1 MELSVVTGAFSYT
14 GKYITKR
21 LFAHGASV
29 ATLTGHPNRP
39 HPFGEK
45 VRALPF
51 NFDNPAALA
60 DSLEE
65 ANCLYNTYWVRFDYG
80 RDTFDHAVKNTV
92 TLFNAAKAA
101 GVSRVVH
108 LSITNP
114 SEDSPLPYFRGKA
127 VVEKALM
134 QSGLS
139 YAIVRP
145 TVIFG
150 PEDILINNIAYLL
163 RKSPVFAIPGK
174 GDYKIQ
180 PVYVDDVAKI
190 CVEAGGQT
198 RNVVVDAVGPE
209 LYTYEALVRLIAD
222 TIGRGVRIVHVSP
235 GVALVLSRL
244 VGFFLNDVIL
254 TRDEIKGLMANLL
267 VSNSPPTAIT
277 RFSEWLRKNAASLGV
292 RYASELARHYL
303 SS

>member
-1 MELSVVTGAFSYT
+1 MELSVVTGAFNYT
-14 GKYITKR
+14 GKYIAKGLLAYGT
-21 LFAHGASV
+21 SV
-29 ATLTGHPNRP
+29 VTLTGHPNRP

-51 NFDNPAALA
+51 NFENPAALA
-60 DSLEE
+60 DSLKG
-65 ANCLYNTYWVRFDYG
+65 ANCLYNTYWIRFNYG
-80 RDTFDHAVKNTV
+80 RATFEQAIQNT
-92 TLFNAAKAA
+92 TILFRAAKEA

-108 LSITNP
+108 LSIANP

-127 VVEKALM
+127 VVEKVLM
-134 QSGLS
+134 ESGLS
-139 YAIVRP
+139 YAIIRP

-150 PEDILINNIAYLL
+150 SEDILINNITYLL
-163 RKSPVFAIPGK
+163 RKFPVFTIPGS

-190 CVEAGGQT
+190 CVEAGEGT
-198 RNVVVDAVGPE
+198 RNVVVDAAGPE
-209 LYTYEALVRLIAD
+209 IYAYEALVHLIAD
-222 TIGRGVRIVHVSP
+222 TIDRGVRIVHVSP

-244 VGFFLNDVIL
+244 LGFLLKDVIL

-267 VSNSPPTAIT
+267 VSNSPPTAKT
-277 RFSEWLRKNAASLGV
+277 RFSEWLRENAASLGV

>member
-1 MELSVVTGAFSYT
+1 MELSVVTGAFNYT
-14 GKYITKR
+14 GKYIAKG
-21 LFAHGASV
+21 LLAQAASV
-29 ATLTGHPNRP
+29 VTLTGHPNRP

-51 NFDNPAALA
+51 NFENPAALA
-60 DSLEE
+60 DSLKG
-65 ANCLYNTYWVRFDYG
+65 ANCLYNTYWIRFNYG
-80 RDTFDHAVKNTV
+80 RATFEQAIQNT
-92 TLFNAAKAA
+92 TILFRAAKEA

-108 LSITNP
+108 LSIANP

-127 VVEKALM
+127 VVEKVLRE
-134 QSGLS
+134 SGLS
-139 YAIVRP
+139 YAIIRP

-150 PEDILINNIAYLL
+150 SEDILINNITYLL
-163 RKSPVFAIPGK
+163 RKFPVFAIPGS

-190 CVEAGGQT
+190 CVEAGEGT
-198 RNVVVDAVGPE
+198 RNVVVDAAGPE
-209 LYTYEALVRLIAD
+209 IYAYEALVHLIAD
-222 TIGRGVRIVHVSP
+222 TIDRGVRIVHVSP

-244 VGFFLNDVIL
+244 LGFLLKDVIL

-267 VSNSPPTAIT
+267 VSNSPPTAKT
-277 RFSEWLRKNAASLGV
+277 RFSEWLRENAASLGV